1 MIPNDRFYFLAKNQ
15 VVYDSASMIQLY
27 QPIIGPSALM
37 VYDYLVHAWD
47 DGRADHRFT
56 EVLNHLQLGPQV
68 VWEALDVLGAMDL
81 IALYQQD
88 DTYLIKLFPALDRE
102 SFLANAIYR
111 QLLASRIGDWALEQL
126 TPVLPAGIKE
136 LTKQFSEVFTGRGE
150 VYRQPKTSKNQFSLD
165 YFKELMAKEGLQFAD
180 EASDVIGLYQLA
192 EQLQLSWFDLFQ
204 AAKATAADN
213 RIVLSRLT
221 AKLQAG
227 HQPAQVS
234 STLTDRE
241 QALIRAAQ
249 KQAAQDFLAT
259 LKHGRQAQVLE
270 SERVLI
276 RELAQTWGFLDEVI
290 NVLVLYTLERTKSV
304 NLNKAY
310 LQKMANELAAKSVKT
325 AAQALEVLR
334 AGQPTKGTSSA
345 SQSGKAM
352 VKSNVPS
359 WSNQDYKNETSQED
373 QAKLEAYKK
382 RRLEELG
389 KGD

>member
-1 MIPNDRFYFLAKNQ
+1 M
-15 VVYDSASMIQLY
+15 
-27 QPIIGPSALM
+27 
-37 VYDYLVHAWD
+37 
-47 DGRADHRFT
+47 
-56 EVLNHLQLGPQV
+56 
-68 VWEALDVLGAMDL
+68 
-81 IALYQQD
+81 
-88 DTYLIKLFPALDRE
+88 
-102 SFLANAIYR
+102 
-111 QLLASRIGDWALEQL
+111 
-126 TPVLPAGIKE
+126 
-136 LTKQFSEVFTGRGE
+136 
-150 VYRQPKTSKNQFSLD
+150 
-165 YFKELMAKEGLQFAD
+165 
-180 EASDVIGLYQLA
+180 
-192 EQLQLSWFDLFQ
+192 
-204 AAKATAADN
+204 
-213 RIVLSRLT
+213 
-221 AKLQAG
+221 
-227 HQPAQVS
+227 
-234 STLTDRE
+234 TDRE

-259 LKHGRQAQVLE
+259 LKHGHQAQVLE

-345 SQSGKAM
+345 SQSGKAT